1 MRICATK
8 TVDRRHYFRK
18 QKNRRTEEQKNRRTG
33 EQKNRR
39 TEEQRL
45 RKSGLLQSV
54 TSRSGMSNSQRYL

>member
-33 EQKNRR
+33 EQENRR
-39 TEEQRL
+39 TGEQENKRTETQE
-45 RKSGLLQSV
+45 KWPFV
-54 TSRSGMSNSQRYL
+54 ECNFKEWHV